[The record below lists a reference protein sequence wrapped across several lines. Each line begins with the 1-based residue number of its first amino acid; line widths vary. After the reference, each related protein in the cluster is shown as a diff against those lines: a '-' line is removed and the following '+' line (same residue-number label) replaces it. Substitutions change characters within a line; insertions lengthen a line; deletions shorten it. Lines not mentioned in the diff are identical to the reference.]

1 MSAKRR
7 RPVSALNVAAKIPG
21 VATTA
26 VAVATFYISET
37 TILVLVS
44 KSIFI
49 CTIAYVLIF
58 QL

>member
-26 VAVATFYISET
+26 VAVVIFYISET
-37 TILVLVS
+37 MILV
-44 KSIFI
+44 
-49 CTIAYVLIF
+49 
-58 QL
+58 